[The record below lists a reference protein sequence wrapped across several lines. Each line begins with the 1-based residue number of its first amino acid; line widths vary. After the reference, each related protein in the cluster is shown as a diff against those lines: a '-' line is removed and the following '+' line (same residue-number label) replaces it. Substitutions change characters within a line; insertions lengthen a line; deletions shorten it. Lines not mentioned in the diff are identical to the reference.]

1 MVKKKINR
9 IIVAL
14 TSLLLCAVMIFG
26 YACADVMKVF
36 AAKAAVA
43 EAINDEVTND
53 EAFDDET
60 SDEAAVIDLSND
72 VMSLS
77 DDDVLYLSDR
87 SRITHD
93 PSSFSLGNT
102 RLWMA
107 PSQKDN
113 IPNKAA
119 QAKIEGAWYTFEYG
133 VYAHA
138 NSVVKFNISE
148 FSDTYKY
155 FSAYV
160 GLCNGASKSNGVLVR
175 VDFSQDGTNW
185 TTQPKGTTPAPDT
198 AKEDDGCSQFVGYNQ
213 DFLHLTYDVT
223 GVKWIRLFANINGS
237 DAADQVIWT
246 DAKLTT
252 TKEAGGAGKTLDD
265 YDKEIKAYG
274 VNANLSDKKFELLLL
289 QREFVSRVGQ
299 YALTR
304 FMGES
309 NDNKV
314 MLKWLL
320 EDLDSLR
327 EFMIGG
333 TPFKGNYFNSLNVLA
348 QLYKSYG
355 NDLKDKTDLKN
366 KFRPGRTF
374 GELCRTMMFSVAL
387 THDGTIGSYLQ
398 GSKPENQSEPLRRYA
413 IYKYMYQTG
422 RFIATPNYET
432 QTMFGS
438 MRVEEM
444 RYVMCNIIDDESIL
458 WLNDYVQTRIN
469 AAPQNAS
476 GLHTPHSYVKYT
488 DPNYGNPVFYNPEN
502 FEYFNNLFAVDGR
515 TVEINGVKVEDNA
528 GKKIGMWDTEYTV
541 PAGEGEKPYV
551 IKISRSETGQP
562 NIQKVWMNFK
572 NKFGTGSVCGGISKS
587 GCNIRGARGIPA
599 NVIGQP
605 GHAAILYFRQDANG
619 NGSWA
624 IDNDVGGWLAAT
636 KGERHLLGWGNEA
649 WQRNSSGTVVY
660 FHLAQECLNDYDN
673 YVKAEEYCWL
683 AKVYKGDLE
692 KQEQLYEKALK
703 VQIKNLDAWSGLLFT
718 YKANKKKT
726 VADFSSLVAR
736 IADTLWNH
744 PVPMHCLFRLLT
756 DVDNKT
762 KMITGI
768 TDADIDAVLKNPAFT
783 TQIKAVEA
791 AALEKAR
798 TQGSSAAKS
807 KVNWILGA
815 SDMSVA
821 DFSFD
826 GENGGCIVWSDTYK
840 DGSFTWKYS
849 IDGKKSWKEVT
860 FHDGD
865 SHAYQLS
872 EKELDSVSPENGIY
886 VYIVGA
892 SPDNAYKINLGAR
905 PALPDTLYANDW
917 ENKVIGV
924 DSTYEWRYTKV
935 NEDGEYKPTT
945 GWVSYDT
952 ASPDCSGDT
961 SIEVRLKGTAKKLP
975 SEGRVFTFTAD
986 KNSPERSY
994 ISVNYLSM
1002 VKYSTQ
1008 SLDAKRPN
1016 YAVNAIDG
1024 NAKTYW
1030 HTDYAISIKG
1040 SATRDANG
1048 IVKYSPAPYLIIK
1061 LDEPRYISALE
1072 FSQLQYNS
1080 AFSIFA
1086 KKAMV
1091 YVSEDN
1097 VNWPKDPAGKREDLL
1112 NAEDLN
1118 AIHFEEPVYGQY
1130 IKLEFTELHE
1140 TGKNDGVF
1148 TTVSLINIYE
1158 DTTKKTA
1165 PGGEAMKDLSEIT
1178 PGRDISEG
1186 LGAVIDEDEALAV
1199 GGEPTFDDDLT
1210 PGGTGAPRKSNA
1222 GLVAALVIVGV
1233 VLVAGAAVAVF
1244 VLLKRKK
1251 AVAGGPNNPEKA
1263 GKPKASKTAAP
1274 KATPKATPAETPK
1287 ATPKASTP
1295 APKTSTTATPKAS
1308 TTPAPKASTPAPKA
1322 STATLPKASTTA
1334 APKASTTTLPKAS
1347 TTATPK
1353 ASTTTL
1359 PKASTTTTP
1368 KASTT
1373 TTPKATTTTK
1383 PTATVT
1389 KVNPTKPKK

>member
-1 MVKKKINR
+1 MVKKTVKKL
-9 IIVAL
+9 IIIFA
-14 TSLLLCAVMIFG
+14 SLFLCVIMIFG
-26 YACADVMKVF
+26 VACANIMKVF
-36 AAKAAVA
+36 ATADSTVKAATA
-43 EAINDEVTND
+43 EASNGEAEIDEASNDEV
-53 EAFDDET
+53 
-60 SDEAAVIDLSND
+60 VIDLSND
-72 VMSLS
+72 VMTLS
-77 DDDVLYLSDR
+77 DDVLYLSDT
-87 SRITHD
+87 SRITHQPYPD
-93 PSSFSLGNT
+93 SFSLGNK

-138 NSVVKFNISE
+138 NSIVTFNISE
-148 FSDTYKY
+148 FSNNYKY

-160 GLCNGASKSNGVLVR
+160 GLCNGASKSDGVLVR
-175 VDFSQDGTNW
+175 VDFSQDGKNW
-185 TTQPKGTTPAPDT
+185 TIDT
-198 AKEDDGCSQFVGYNQ
+198 AGKTPVTTNEAGTQFVGYNQ
-213 DFLHLTYDVT
+213 DFLHITYDVT
-223 GVKWIRLFANINGS
+223 GIKWIRLFANINKN

-246 DAKLTT
+246 DAKLTA
-252 TKEAGGAGKTLDD
+252 TKEAGGAGKTLEE
-265 YDKEIKAYG
+265 YDTEIKKYG

-314 MLKWLL
+314 MLNWLL
-320 EDLDSLR
+320 NDLDSLR

-333 TPFKGNYFNSLNVLA
+333 TPFKGNYFNSLKVLSR
-348 QLYKSYG
+348 LYKSYG
-355 NDLKDKTDLKN
+355 NDLNDKTDLKN

-387 THDGTIGSYLQ
+387 THDGPIGSYLQ
-398 GSKPENQSEPLRRYA
+398 GSKPENSSEPLRRYA

-422 RFIATPNYET
+422 RFIATPKYET

-444 RYVMCNIIDDESIL
+444 RYVMCNIIDDESII

-469 AAPQNAS
+469 AAPGNAA
-476 GLHTPHSYVKYT
+476 GLHTPHSYVRYT
-488 DPNYGNPVFYNPEN
+488 DPNYGNPVFYDPDN

-515 TVEINGVKVEDNA
+515 TVSINGQTVENNA

-541 PAGEGEKPYV
+541 PAGEGEQPYV
-551 IKISRSETGQP
+551 IKISRSQKGEP
-562 NIQKVWMNFK
+562 NIQKVWMNFN
-572 NKFGTGSVCGGISKS
+572 NKFKTGSVCGGISKS

-599 NVIGQP
+599 SVIGQP

-636 KGERHLLGWGNEA
+636 KGERHLLGWGNET

-673 YVKAEEYCWL
+673 YVEAEEYCWL
-683 AKVYKGDLE
+683 AKVYKGDLD

-718 YKANKKKT
+718 YKANKNKK
-726 VADFSSLVAR
+726 VADFSNLVAR

-756 DVDNKT
+756 DVDDKT

-768 TDADIDAVLKNPAFT
+768 TDKDIDAVLKNPAFT
-783 TQIKAVEA
+783 TQIKAVES

-798 TQGSSAAKS
+798 KQGSSAAKS
-807 KVNWILGA
+807 KVNWILGV
-815 SDMSVA
+815 SDMSIA

-826 GENGGCIVWSDTYK
+826 GDNAGCIVWSDTYK
-840 DGSFTWKYS
+840 DGSFTWRYS
-849 IDGKKSWKEVT
+849 LDGKKTWKDVT
-860 FHDGD
+860 FYEGD

-892 SPDNAYKINLGAR
+892 SPDNAYKIDLGAR

-924 DSTYEWRYTKV
+924 DSTYEWRYAKV
-935 NEDGEYKPTT
+935 NEDGDYKPTT
-945 GWVSYDT
+945 GWVSYAT
-952 ASPDCSGDT
+952 ASPDCSGDKA
-961 SIEVRLKGTAKKLP
+961 IEVRLKGTAKKP
-975 SEGRVFTFTAD
+975 ASEGRVFTFTAD
-986 KNSPERSY
+986 KNTPERSY
-994 ISVNYLSM
+994 ISVNYLS
-1002 VKYSTQ
+1002 VDAFSTQ
-1008 SLDAKRPN
+1008 SKDAKRPN

-1048 IVKYSPAPYLIIK
+1048 NVKYSPAPYLTIK
-1061 LDEPRYISALE
+1061 LDVPRYISALE
-1072 FSQLQYNS
+1072 FSQRQYDS
-1080 AFSIFA
+1080 AYSIFA
-1086 KKAMV
+1086 KKAYV
-1091 YVSEDN
+1091 YVSEDGK
-1097 VNWPKDPAGKREDLL
+1097 NWKEAGKREDLL

-1118 AIHFEEPVYGQY
+1118 AIHFDEPVYGQY
-1130 IKLEFTELHE
+1130 VKLEFTELYE
-1140 TGKNDGVF
+1140 TNTRDGVF
-1148 TTVSLINIYE
+1148 TTVSLVNLYE
-1158 DTTKKTA
+1158 DTTQKTA
-1165 PGGEAMKDLSEIT
+1165 PGGEAMKDLSEIK
-1178 PGRDISEG
+1178 PNKDIFED
-1186 LGAVIDEDEALAV
+1186 LGAVIDEDKALEI
-1199 GGEPTFDDDLT
+1199 GGEPNLDETDSS
-1210 PGGTGAPRKSNA
+1210 PKSNV
-1222 GLVAALVIVGV
+1222 GLWIALGV
-1233 VLVAGAAVAVF
+1233 VGGVVIIAGCAAAVFFVKFKGTKGKKPSSEKAVSEKP
-1244 VLLKRKK
+1244 VAKETASKKTASEKPATKETASKKTASEKTATKETASKK
-1251 AVAGGPNNPEKA
+1251 ADSEKPA
-1263 GKPKASKTAAP
+1263 TKETASKETASK
-1274 KATPKATPAETPK
+1274 KA
-1287 ATPKASTP
+1287 ASE
-1295 APKTSTTATPKAS
+1295 
-1308 TTPAPKASTPAPKA
+1308 
-1322 STATLPKASTTA
+1322 
-1334 APKASTTTLPKAS
+1334 
-1347 TTATPK
+1347 
-1353 ASTTTL
+1353 
-1359 PKASTTTTP
+1359 
-1368 KASTT
+1368 
-1373 TTPKATTTTK
+1373 K
-1383 PTATVT
+1383 PVT
-1389 KVNPTKPKK
+1389 KETASKKTANKTTDSKKK